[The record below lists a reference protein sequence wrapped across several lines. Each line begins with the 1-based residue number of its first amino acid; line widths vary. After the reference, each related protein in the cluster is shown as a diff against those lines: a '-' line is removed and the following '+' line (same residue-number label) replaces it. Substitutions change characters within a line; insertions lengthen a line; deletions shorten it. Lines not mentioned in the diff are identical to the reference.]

1 MWENTGSYIALHMNR
16 WWDLYDLM
24 NCFIVLDINVCT
36 CFAVMGRM
44 MCIYIYDDVIWYMK
58 ENANEKIRGFLYIYV
73 YY

>member
-1 MWENTGSYIALHMNR
+1 MDI

-44 MCIYIYDDVIWYMK
+44 MCIYIDDVIWYIK
-58 ENANEKIRGFLYIYV
+58 ENANENIRGFLYVLLKNLGKPYIDV
-73 YY
+73 INIC